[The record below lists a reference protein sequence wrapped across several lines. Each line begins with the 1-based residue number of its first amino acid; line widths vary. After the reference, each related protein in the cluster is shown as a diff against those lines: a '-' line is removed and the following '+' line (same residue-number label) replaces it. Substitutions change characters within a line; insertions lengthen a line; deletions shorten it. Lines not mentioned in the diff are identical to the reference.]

1 MKASNRKGHDALV
14 KSYEE
19 YIKQGESGKAVT
31 NGLIDAVMHML
42 IGPARL
48 ARIKNIEEQRMRIR
62 EAYRLFEEN
71 HGTGKL
77 YLNDLI
83 AAMANYMLDN
93 EIPKQKTADD
103 DDDDEDDE
111 DFEIINIREPAS
123 MGKFYEP
130 PPLKIDDVEAYRQR
144 ARIAAGLVFYNDI
157 EVIRRCLE
165 SLKDFDLVICIDG
178 RYDIANGL
186 PLSTDGSREVVKS
199 FDNTLLVDM
208 PFRQQTD
215 LRNMYLDEA
224 VWNDCDYLLVIE
236 ADEYVTGDMEAFR
249 MNLPAMPESD
259 EPDAPYI
266 ARATD
271 VVYNIPMHYVG
282 QNHVVKSPRFF
293 CRPHLI
299 RYGGTHSTYI
309 VNGYQ
314 FLASNGNESV
324 TFTTLGDITVNHDEK
339 PRTAAQEK
347 RAQKYQKRLVAQE
360 KAERTALKK
369 AGRVL

>member
-83 AAMANYMLDN
+83 APMANYMLDN
-93 EIPKQKTADD
+93 KIPKQKTADD

-130 PPLKIDDVEAYRQR
+130 PPLKIDDVGGPGDVWS
-144 ARIAAGLVFYNDI
+144 IGLV
-157 EVIRRCLE
+157 
-165 SLKDFDLVICIDG
+165 
-178 RYDIANGL
+178 
-186 PLSTDGSREVVKS
+186 
-199 FDNTLLVDM
+199 
-208 PFRQQTD
+208 
-215 LRNMYLDEA
+215 
-224 VWNDCDYLLVIE
+224 
-236 ADEYVTGDMEAFR
+236 AFR
-249 MNLPAMPESD
+249 HHRQIHSKCLHVAGDVLVSLYHQEIVAVIPHRLVKVHVAQVSLLPK
-259 EPDAPYI
+259 
-266 ARATD
+266 R
-271 VVYNIPMHYVG
+271 
-282 QNHVVKSPRFF
+282 HV
-293 CRPHLI
+293 
-299 RYGGTHSTYI
+299 
-309 VNGYQ
+309 
-314 FLASNGNESV
+314 
-324 TFTTLGDITVNHDEK
+324 
-339 PRTAAQEK
+339 
-347 RAQKYQKRLVAQE
+347 YQKRIV
-360 KAERTALKK
+360 K
-369 AGRVL
+369 